1 MFEKK
6 GYLDSIVQVNPISFA
21 DVKKYENSSE
31 ILKGV
36 NADILSIPESLKKSN
51 YEEGVVVD
59 IPITENGFLDS
70 IRNFRSQQK
79 LNSIY
84 KILANDPRMSQ
95 EEFRI
100 REALQETLGDEI
112 PSVPGKIRENIRVSL
127 PEGKDKDSSYIA
139 RKDAVESKLYDIARI
154 WGISKADGKRKIS
167 VDLESAE
174 SLVGLMETKG
184 FLFKEVPDA
193 NLAYE
198 RVNNHFW
205 RRLVE
210 SPDIGVKEFGLIRL
224 AIDNG
229 LVGVETGGGG
239 RPRMVWPSVETM
251 KSGLILEY
259 GEYYKNTAEF
269 ESQIKKYE
277 EILASVGNIK
287 DKYI

>member
-1 MFEKK
+1 
-6 GYLDSIVQVNPISFA
+6 
-21 DVKKYENSSE
+21 
-31 ILKGV
+31 
-36 NADILSIPESLKKSN
+36 
-51 YEEGVVVD
+51 
-59 IPITENGFLDS
+59 
-70 IRNFRSQQK
+70 
-79 LNSIY
+79 
-84 KILANDPRMSQ
+84 MSQ

-287 DKYI
+287 DKYIKIGTKLIDPSNIDGMSYSTFIENAHLLVGRYDQIVGEKINELRNTLEKYDIVNSK